1 MTEEISPEDFAK
13 LEEIAMLALSPE
25 EANHLRRELNY
36 KLKIIRQLP
45 PLETSSLSDVEAQP
59 TPTTLRPDEW
69 MPCENPDDILD
80 QAPQVEGRYFVVS
93 DSSHTELD

>member
-25 EANHLRRELNY
+25 EADHLRRELNH

-45 PLETSSLSDVEAQP
+45 PLETPSPSVVEAQP

-69 MPCENPDDILD
+69 IPCEDPDDILD
-80 QAPQVEGRYFVVS
+80 QAPQVEERYFVVP
-93 DSSHTELD
+93 DIPHTELD